1 MSCQGC
7 RCGGAANAN
16 PNEEFIVNAYKQ
28 AVELHNSKENDNLEF
43 VKIITVTQQVVS
55 GFMFRGV
62 IEAKKGNAVAQYEVD
77 VWQKAGGKEIE
88 IQKFQAK

>member
-1 MSCQGC
+1 MSC
-7 RCGGAANAN
+7 CGGISNADAND
-16 PNEEFIVNAYKQ
+16 EFIINVYKQ
-28 AVELHNSKENDNLEF
+28 AVELHNSQQNDNVEF
-43 VKIITVTQQVVS
+43 VKIISVSKQVVS

-62 IEAKKGNAVAQYEVD
+62 IEAKKGDAVGQYEVD

>member
-1 MSCQGC
+1 MSC
-7 RCGGAANAN
+7 GGISNADSN
-16 PNEEFIVNAYKQ
+16 DEFIINVYKQ
-28 AVELHNSKENDNLEF
+28 TIDLHNSKENDNLEF
-43 VKIITVTQQVVS
+43 VKIVSVTKQVVS

-62 IEAKKGNAVAQYEVD
+62 IEAKKGNSVGQYEVD